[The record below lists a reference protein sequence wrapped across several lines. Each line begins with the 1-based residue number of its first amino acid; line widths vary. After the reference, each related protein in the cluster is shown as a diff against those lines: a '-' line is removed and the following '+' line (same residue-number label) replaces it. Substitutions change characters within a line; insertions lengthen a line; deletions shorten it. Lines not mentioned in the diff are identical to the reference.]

1 MLQYTKIPKGGKR
14 KIMLLDMLKLSKEFQ
29 ALPLHEQDTLARLAT
44 QFQDDYRNLYY
55 SPEELEE
62 EYSIAKQHWETLLS
76 LPTTQAYI
84 KQQMAKRVDIAQ
96 RKAFLALQAEAQK
109 GNVGAVKEINELSGI
124 LSTQDKNK
132 IIVLHRVDRPSPKQ
146 ENKQEEQVQ

>member
-14 KIMLLDMLKLSKEFQ
+14 KIMLLDMLKQSKEFKE
-29 ALPLHEQDTLARLAT
+29 LPSHEKEILARLAT
-44 QFQDDYRNLYY
+44 QFQSDYRNLYY

-62 EYSIAKQHWETLLS
+62 EYSISRTHWENLLS
-76 LPTTQAYI
+76 LQTTQAYI
-84 KQQMAKRVDIAQ
+84 KQQMSRRMDIAQ

-124 LSTQDKNK
+124 LSSQDKNK
-132 IIVLHRVDRPSPKQ
+132 VIVLHRVDRPSLKQ
-146 ENKQEEQVQ
+146 ENKQEVTQ

>member
-1 MLQYTKIPKGGKR
+1 
-14 KIMLLDMLKLSKEFQ
+14 MLLDMLKQSKEFK
-29 ALPLHEQDTLARLAT
+29 ALPLHEQEVLAKLALD
-44 QFQDDYRNLYY
+44 FQSDYRNLYY

-62 EYSIAKQHWETLLS
+62 EYSISRTHWEKLLS
-76 LPTTQAYI
+76 LQTTQAYI
-84 KQQMAKRVDIAQ
+84 KQQMSRRMDIAQ

-132 IIVLHRVDRPSPKQ
+132 VIVLHRVDRPQKPQK
-146 ENKQEEQVQ
+146 EEQLQ